1 MIKVKGFDK
10 IHNRLNNIKN
20 GLQKLSDQKQVPISD
35 LFTSDFMKA
44 ECPSFASIDD
54 LLTLGGFQ
62 FSTKEE
68 FEAIEKESLDQFIA
82 TNTRF
87 DNWDDLIAEAGK
99 LYIKRNLEL

>member
-1 MIKVKGFDK
+1 MIKVKGFDE

-20 GLQKLSDQKQVPISD
+20 GLQELSGQKQIPISD
-35 LFTSDFMKA
+35 LFTSDFMKT

-54 LLTLGGFQ
+54 LLTSGGFQ

-82 TNTRF
+82 TNTKF
-87 DNWDDLIAEAGK
+87 ANWDEVFAEAVK
-99 LYIKRNLEL
+99 LYIKRKLEL